1 MKVLPRRLMT
11 RFEAL
16 LFAAIPILVS
26 LPILATVT
34 YPRVQRARAVH
45 AQAQELQQE
54 ALVMRAEVAGT
65 VDTTNVEVDAVKV
78 FELRVPT
85 DDPVPQL
92 LEHLAGQANEGAE
105 AETLR
110 NLRINA
116 DDPVG
121 PPLTPPE
128 QVVQIAGTFG
138 FADPRLELFPSEL
151 SYTAL
156 TIYFDCSYARL
167 GRFLWELRWMPSL
180 IEVHSLEIQPG
191 PNPSLVRVKLVIA
204 ALRRVPGEK
213 KATRE
218 VASQSA
224 TSTLDIAPKVD
235 LALNPIWPRNPF
247 ARRQDAE
254 PAKSRDARAE
264 Q

>member
-92 LEHLAGQANEGAE
+92 LAHLAGQANEGAE

-138 FADPRLELFPSEL
+138 FADPRLDFLRPRVIRWL
-151 SYTAL
+151 G
-156 TIYFDCSYARL
+156 CS
-167 GRFLWELRWMPSL
+167 
-180 IEVHSLEIQPG
+180 
-191 PNPSLVRVKLVIA
+191 
-204 ALRRVPGEK
+204 LRRAFRPPGK
-213 KATRE
+213 
-218 VASQSA
+218 VA
-224 TSTLDIAPKVD
+224 
-235 LALNPIWPRNPF
+235 PR
-247 ARRQDAE
+247 ARQYSKTGC
-254 PAKSRDARAE
+254 P
-264 Q
+264 